1 MTDRFLES
9 RLARLESDVARI
21 RSDIE
26 QRKLMRELV
35 LDYLPEMLLTFLLVV
50 AFAHGL

>member
-1 MTDRFLES
+1 MTDQFLES

-26 QRKLMRELV
+26 ERKLMRKLL
-35 LDYLPEMLLTFLLVV
+35 LDNLPELLLTVLLFV
-50 AFAHGL
+50 ALARGL